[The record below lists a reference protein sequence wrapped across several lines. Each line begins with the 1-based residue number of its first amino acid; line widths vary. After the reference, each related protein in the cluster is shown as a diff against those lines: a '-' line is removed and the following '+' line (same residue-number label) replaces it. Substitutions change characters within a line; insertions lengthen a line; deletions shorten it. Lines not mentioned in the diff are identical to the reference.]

1 MGKLKMLFLKVPQD
15 LETTLDYESTIFKF
29 FCKTN

>member
-1 MGKLKMLFLKVPQD
+1 MRKLKMLFLKVLQD
-15 LETTLDYESTIFKF
+15 LEATLDCESTIFKD